1 MQEWYGQGKD
11 DEEEP
16 QQDTDTDTDTDHE
29 PQQDQNQNTDHDKE
43 DHEPRPKRVKRA
55 RDGAPEELRQLIDNL
70 ERTLQ
75 SSVES
80 LKVAQT
86 ALEATGLR
94 LEGGKWV
101 EQAASIEKVLGVK
114 PEQTATIMCS
124 IHQHLC
130 KILGPDAAK
139 QVAADGMTISLKDV
153 ERMLNIHIEKQEQKE
168 DKEKEDKEQ
177 DKEKEDKEQDK
188 EKEKEDK
195 EQE

>member
-11 DEEEP
+11 DEKEL
-16 QQDTDTDTDTDHE
+16 QQNTDTDTDTDHE
-29 PQQDQNQNTDHDKE
+29 PQQDQNQNTDHDP
-43 DHEPRPKRVKRA
+43 EPCPKRVKRA

-153 ERMLNIHIEKQEQKE
+153 ERMLNVHIEKQDMDKKQEQE
-168 DKEKEDKEQ
+168 QQPDKDKKQSDQ
-177 DKEKEDKEQDK
+177 DKDTRPE
-188 EKEKEDK
+188 
-195 EQE
+195 